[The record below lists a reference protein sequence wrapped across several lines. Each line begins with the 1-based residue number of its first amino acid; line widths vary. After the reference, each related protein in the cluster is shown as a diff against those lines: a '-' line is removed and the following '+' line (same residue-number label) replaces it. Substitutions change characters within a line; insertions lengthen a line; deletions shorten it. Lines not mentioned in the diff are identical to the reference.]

1 MYTIAEH
8 KELFFFFFFQPML
21 SIVLFNVLQ
30 MPDSEYTE
38 RERSTTMAI
47 MPLCFVITV
56 SNV

>member
-8 KELFFFFFFQPML
+8 KELFFFQPML